1 VDFGRWKLAWD
12 FVGVRCE
19 GGCVMRSWHVGR
31 GVWMLWEFMELDR
44 GCEGVGMVVWRDLG
58 EVEEDCERRSW

>member
-1 VDFGRWKLAWD
+1 
-12 FVGVRCE
+12 
-19 GGCVMRSWHVGR
+19 MRSWHVGR